1 MEYGGEGTYKKYVNP
16 YMMTDKAKG
25 EYRVELL

>member
-1 MEYGGEGTYKKYVNP
+1 MEGEGTCKKYVNP

-25 EYRVELL
+25 EYRIELL